1 MFSDSVL
8 IIFISMFTALLSE
21 GFSWLLIYRTE
32 KYKRLQSEVEK
43 QTKKCNKLVSICSP
57 IMNLFNVFDVV
68 VVVSTFQ
75 VEKQKDT
82 IEKNQK
88 KKVERQEERLKT
100 NSRELSVVKMKSMMT
115 ISFAF
120 MALLSMFN
128 SMYV

>member
-1 MFSDSVL
+1 
-8 IIFISMFTALLSE
+8 MFTALLSE

-43 QTKKCNKLVSICSP
+43 QTKKCNERTNEPVSICSL
-57 IMNLFNVFDVV
+57 ITNLFNVFDVV
-68 VVVSTFQ
+68 VVVSTLQ

-82 IEKNQK
+82 M
-88 KKVERQEERLKT
+88 ERQEERLKT

>member
-1 MFSDSVL
+1 
-8 IIFISMFTALLSE
+8 MFTALLSE

-43 QTKKCNKLVSICSP
+43 QTKKCNERTNEPVSICSL
-57 IMNLFNVFDVV
+57 ITNLFNVFDVV
-68 VVVSTFQ
+68 VVVSTLQ